1 MSLEAKTFAI
11 VNKNSQLQKVLW
23 SRFELFYYGNIENDI
38 FMNEVVSISY
48 YGTLDTY
55 QIFLFDVM
63 HFMMY

>member
-1 MSLEAKTFAI
+1 MPYKFHGY
-11 VNKNSQLQKVLW
+11 KK
-23 SRFELFYYGNIENDI
+23 FYGVHLNPHYVIIENDI

>member
-1 MSLEAKTFAI
+1 M
-11 VNKNSQLQKVLW
+11 LQKVFW
-23 SRFELFYYGNIENDI
+23 SRFESFYYVIIENDI